1 MLKKINAKMSRVMS
15 FPSFMVTDITMALTL
30 EKTAADKGYTALRLQ
45 TEQRTGRRA
54 GEQWCQKG
62 H

>member
-1 MLKKINAKMSRVMS
+1 MSRVMS

>member
-1 MLKKINAKMSRVMS
+1 MLKKINAKMSTVMS

-45 TEQRTGRRA
+45 TERRTGRRA